1 MVVAEITRQRS
12 YLDAIRKEID
22 DLNSQRQKLNEQTL
36 LSAQLL
42 NSLNGRLPHF
52 IETLRQIMFSV
63 KELNKMFIVYQPLFF
78 IQVTTSSDSKDDNNT
93 NKDNKSL

>member
-1 MVVAEITRQRS
+1 MKKLEDEVPG
-12 YLDAIRKEID
+12 YKEH
-22 DLNSQRQKLNEQTL
+22 LQSQVNAFGVKLNEQAL

-63 KELNKMFIVYQPLFF
+63 KELNKMFIVYQPLF
-78 IQVTTSSDSKDDNNT
+78 
-93 NKDNKSL
+93 L